1 MPISGLLGFVIYVIP
16 HPVRQ
21 RQAFLCQQS
30 LTGSCY
36 LHLTQHTAL
45 TVAVA
50 ACLLFPRCPG
60 TAMYGLCSAFWR
72 YCEIGRLYINAVSSG
87 IMRAV
92 KRLVQYSDMG
102 RVSSWFGRFLA

>member
-1 MPISGLLGFVIYVIP
+1 
-16 HPVRQ
+16 
-21 RQAFLCQQS
+21 
-30 LTGSCY
+30 
-36 LHLTQHTAL
+36 
-45 TVAVA
+45 
-50 ACLLFPRCPG
+50 
-60 TAMYGLCSAFWR
+60 MYGLCSAFWR